1 MQIVSGIL
9 MMMLINSASFAQ
21 GEQEKAGKEIAEMQ
35 TQKLETA
42 IHLTRGQSERVMEIN
57 QQFLKDLR
65 VAFNDREEERL
76 LAEAKILRSL
86 HERKDA
92 LKKVLSKDQFTELL
106 LMEASRYSPRGGRIY
121 NL

>member
-86 HERKDA
+86 HERNDA
-92 LKKVLSKDQFTELL
+92 LKEVLSKDQFTELL
-106 LMEASRYSPRGGRIY
+106 LMEANRYSPRGGRIY